1 MQIFLQGQRG
11 LGLHLPLQKAIN
23 GRLNRWSF
31 RKFQN
36 IVDYKAR
43 LVGLNVKYIE
53 ADYTS
58 SLCPI
63 CGEKLSPNGYRQMKC
78 SECEL

>member
-1 MQIFLQGQRG
+1 MKQFL
-11 LGLHLPLQKAIN
+11 PSVKFIN
-23 GRLNRWSF
+23 
-31 RKFQN
+31 FQN

-43 LVGLNVKYIE
+43 LAELNVKYIE

-63 CGEKLSPNGYRQMKC
+63 CGKN
-78 SECEL
+78 